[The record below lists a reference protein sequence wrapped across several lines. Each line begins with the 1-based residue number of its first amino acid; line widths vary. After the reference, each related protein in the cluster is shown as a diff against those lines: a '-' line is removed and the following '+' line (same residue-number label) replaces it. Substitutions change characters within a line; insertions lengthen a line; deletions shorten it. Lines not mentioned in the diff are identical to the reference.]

1 MWNQAR
7 YWRGVVRDVA
17 LWNLSCFPIFW
28 DPCLCVE
35 LGKFHSFCYNS
46 GFLVSLSLSL
56 WFLFVLGFLLKWVLL
71 VRREKERE
79 LVNPS
84 SCLVFVPALSDVLNH
99 AKQCYD
105 DAFTW
110 SFVLWPFFFSSTIR
124 EKSVCNFVITL
135 VKVNSTMWALTINFS
150 HRGFSKYRYEGGRR
164 WARELSS
171 PGKLGRVWICLLMGL
186 SLKMQNH
193 HPVALRLH
201 DQMGSKRKYTFIQA
215 HRAWLPKFLLLWI
228 LLMALISW
236 CIYSKMDDDTKVRR
250 KEVLGS
256 LCDQRAR
263 MLQDQFSVSVNHVHA
278 LAILVSTFH
287 YYSYPSA
294 IDQVSA
300 WSSTLILI
308 WHKLS

>member
-1 MWNQAR
+1 
-7 YWRGVVRDVA
+7 
-17 LWNLSCFPIFW
+17 
-28 DPCLCVE
+28 
-35 LGKFHSFCYNS
+35 
-46 GFLVSLSLSL
+46 
-56 WFLFVLGFLLKWVLL
+56 
-71 VRREKERE
+71 
-79 LVNPS
+79 
-84 SCLVFVPALSDVLNH
+84 
-99 AKQCYD
+99 
-105 DAFTW
+105 
-110 SFVLWPFFFSSTIR
+110 
-124 EKSVCNFVITL
+124 
-135 VKVNSTMWALTINFS
+135 
-150 HRGFSKYRYEGGRR
+150 
-164 WARELSS
+164 
-171 PGKLGRVWICLLMGL
+171 MGL

-287 YYSYPSA
+287 YYRTPSA
-294 IDQVSA
+294 IDQVC
-300 WSSTLILI
+300 LCFIFPILLWI
-308 WHKLS
+308 WN